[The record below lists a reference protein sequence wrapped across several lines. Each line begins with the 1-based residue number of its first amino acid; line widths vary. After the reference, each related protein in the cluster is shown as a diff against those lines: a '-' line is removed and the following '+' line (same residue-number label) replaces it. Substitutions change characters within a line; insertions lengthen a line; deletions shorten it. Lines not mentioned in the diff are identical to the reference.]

1 MTGLALKLQYEL
13 AAAAKAGGLDRV
25 TGHSILPPLPPI
37 DGEITMVGYAT
48 VWNVTDHERMA
59 FRPNSISFPKQVPLH
74 WRHDERIGIG
84 TVDNIKADVRGLK
97 VTVTTAHSLA
107 KNAGGFSIGCG
118 IDRYQICDDGT
129 DNVHAVVHAARLC
142 ELSITDRPANAQ
154 ALVQHR
160 WPVSAH
166 ARMLGHGI
174 RAFELIAQVIR
185 LQMGARA

>member
-1 MTGLALKLQYEL
+1 MLALKLQFEL
-13 AAAAKAGGLDRV
+13 AAAVRAHGLDRV

-37 DGEITMVGYAT
+37 DGEVTLTGYAM
-48 VWNVTDHERMA
+48 VWNVTDHERMV
-59 FRPNSISFPKQVPLH
+59 FQRNSLTWERMPPLH
-74 WRHDERIGIG
+74 WRHDETRTIG
-84 TVDNIKADVRGLK
+84 TVTSLVADVRGLK
-97 VTVTTAHSLA
+97 ATVTTAHPLA

-118 IDRYQICDDGT
+118 IDRYQICGAGT

-166 ARMLGHGI
+166 AKMLGHGI

>member
-1 MTGLALKLQYEL
+1 MLALKLQFEL
-13 AAAAKAGGLDRV
+13 AAAVRAHGLDRV

-37 DGEITMVGYAT
+37 DGEVTLSGYAM
-48 VWNVTDHERMA
+48 VWSTIDHERMA

-74 WRHDERIGIG
+74 WRHDETRTIG
-84 TVDNIKADVRGLK
+84 TVTSLVADVRGLK
-97 VTVTTAHSLA
+97 ATAITAHPLA
-107 KNAGGFSIGCG
+107 KNAGAFSIGVG

-154 ALVQHR
+154 ALVTAR

-166 ARMLGHGI
+166 AKMLGHGI